1 MSEGQTG
8 EVNNR
13 EDERRGEELL
23 RDWQANI
30 RSLTGEGAAIDE
42 LAETLLSCR
51 VVVVVVMA
59 EFFHHPFTLAHSL
72 RSTESVSEREREV
85 ALAVAITVVAVVV
98 VVVVIFVD
106 QLV

>member
-13 EDERRGEELL
+13 EDERIGEELL

-30 RSLTGEGAAIDE
+30 RNLTGEGAAIDE

-72 RSTESVSEREREV
+72 RSTESVREREV

-98 VVVVIFVD
+98 VVVVVIFVD